1 MVVDEAFP
9 FIRDATGP
17 GRSELSALRPARVP
31 AATPLLRRGDPAGG
45 AYLVLAGA
53 LRVFYVTDN
62 GREATLYHV
71 APGETCV
78 LALGATYARRP
89 YPAWVEASHD
99 GCTFVCVETAVFHRL
114 LDSESSFRHFVMA
127 SMSARIFDLMCALE
141 ELATAS
147 IEQRVAGYLAK
158 QARGGDSV
166 VVTQAAL
173 AAELGTARE
182 VVFRAVR
189 GLRNAGLVST
199 ARGRVHVVDPAGL
212 AAAAA
217 GRRAP
222 PE

>member
-1 MVVDEAFP
+1 MTSARQGVARARHH
-9 FIRDATGP
+9 RDRGRDVTLGTARSYAELGP
-17 GRSELSALRPARVP
+17 PCCCPGPTPTPTPGWRGAPPPVTWQRSRLSTARCTPAVHAYVRRRVAAP
-31 AATPLLRRGDPAGG
+31 ADAED
-45 AYLVLAGA
+45 LV
-53 LRVFYVTDN
+53 
-62 GREATLYHV
+62 
-71 APGETCV
+71 
-78 LALGATYARRP
+78 AR
-89 YPAWVEASHD
+89 
-99 GCTFVCVETAVFHRL
+99 VFHRL